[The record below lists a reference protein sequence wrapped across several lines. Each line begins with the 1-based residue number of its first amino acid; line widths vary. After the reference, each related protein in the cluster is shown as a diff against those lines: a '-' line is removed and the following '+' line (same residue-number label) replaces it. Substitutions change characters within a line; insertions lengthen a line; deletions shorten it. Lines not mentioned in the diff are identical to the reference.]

1 MELKTVTMDQLANI
15 QGKHALIIVSDGK
28 ARLVDLPAYGKIEI
42 SCHENKVKVINQKLS
57 AQF

>member
-1 MELKTVTMDQLANI
+1 MDQLANI
-15 QGKHALIIVSDGK
+15 QGKHSLIIVSDGK